1 MGDHDSWLLANESDH
16 GRLAGGRVR
25 AGVGAPVLRGAR
37 VTINADAVRLERY
50 YGAAL
55 LVLGVALF
63 VLR

>member
-1 MGDHDSWLLANESDH
+1 M
-16 GRLAGGRVR
+16 R
-25 AGVGAPVLRGAR
+25 AMPVDWQAVMFGAASVPLSCVGAR